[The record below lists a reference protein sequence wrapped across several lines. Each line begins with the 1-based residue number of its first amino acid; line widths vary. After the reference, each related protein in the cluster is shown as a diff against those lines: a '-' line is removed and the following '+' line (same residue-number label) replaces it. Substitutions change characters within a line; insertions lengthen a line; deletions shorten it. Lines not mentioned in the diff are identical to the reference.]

1 MPNQICVAVREPR
14 PLPCADRTPQFQL
27 LRGTLA
33 DGERRSGVLCQALF
47 RVDIQV
53 AFDAQRK
60 NIPQGKHVP
69 SQTG

>member
-53 AFDAQRK
+53 AFDAQCK